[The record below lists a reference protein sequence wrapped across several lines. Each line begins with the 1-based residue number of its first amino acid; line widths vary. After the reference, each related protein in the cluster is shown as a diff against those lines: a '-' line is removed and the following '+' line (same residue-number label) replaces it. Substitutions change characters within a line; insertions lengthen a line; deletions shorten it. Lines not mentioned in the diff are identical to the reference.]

1 MELDYT
7 VKPSLGQKLRPW
19 LQNWRL
25 MAFVGFFLLLFGS
38 LGYSL
43 FSDVL
48 SKGVHYR
55 GSVAVVN
62 LKALGNFPFD
72 DQNGI
77 TTDVP
82 GQYRSLDGKKVE
94 LEGFLFTGK
103 SAGKN
108 VVSCQLVW
116 NIQKCCFGGPPR
128 VQERVFLNA
137 RADKNF
143 TLYDMSTLVKVTGT
157 LQVKLNKN
165 ADGTIT
171 EVYEMVPDDIT
182 PQS

>member
-1 MELDYT
+1 MELNYT

-25 MAFVGFFLLLFGS
+25 MSFVGFFVLLFGS
-38 LGYSL
+38 LGYGI
-43 FSDVL
+43 FRDVL
-48 SKGVHYR
+48 SLGVVFKGN
-55 GSVAVVN
+55 VAVVN

-72 DQNGI
+72 DQNGLPS
-77 TTDVP
+77 DVP
-82 GQYRSLDGKKVE
+82 GQYRALDGKKVE

-103 SAGKN
+103 SAGRD
-108 VVSCQLVW
+108 VASCQLVW

-143 TLYDMSTLVKVTGT
+143 TLYDPSTLVKVTGT

-165 ADGTIT
+165 NDGTVT
-171 EVYEMVPDDIT
+171 EVYEMVPDEIS